1 METVPNTVVAGFMMH
16 DMAMDPIGWAAG
28 ICCFVVVP
36 GGISNA
42 LLETSQVFL
51 ANGKLWVSTDLAV

>member
-1 METVPNTVVAGFMMH
+1 MMH

>member
-1 METVPNTVVAGFMMH
+1 MMH

-42 LLETSQVFL
+42 LQETSQVFL
-51 ANGKLWVSTDLAV
+51 ANGNCGYQQILAAAGVFLLIGFI